1 MRYVKLG
8 KTNLEVST
16 IAFGG
21 YALAGTPR
29 YPAPD
34 DRDAGEAVRA
44 SLDEGVNFFV
54 MAAADGDGLAERR
67 IGAALGEDRG
77 KVVLATKVQPAH
89 YGAKELRLA
98 LEQSLRNL
106 GTTYIDLFQFD
117 GVPPHGFI
125 EDQMAM
131 MEKFRVEGKI
141 RAFGIAS
148 VGKEGL
154 ARALAAKTPP
164 CSLEMPYNL
173 LFRAVEYDLLPLCVK
188 HGLSLICDAPLM
200 HGLLAGR
207 FIAPGDVPPE
217 RADTR
222 HFDVARG
229 TARHGGAGCEKEL
242 FAAIEQIRIIAQD
255 LEEPMATLA
264 TTWLAARKG
273 VASAVVGARNA
284 AEARRNARAGR
295 LMVPPTIA
303 EKLSQGTQPLKDKLG
318 PNPDMWEVPS
328 RFA

>member
-8 KTNLEVST
+8 KTDLKVST

-21 YALAGTPR
+21 YALAGTTR

-34 DRDAGEAVRA
+34 DHDAEEAVRA
-44 SLDEGVNFFV
+44 SVEEGVNFFI
-54 MAAADGDGLAERR
+54 MSAADGDGLVEQR
-67 IGAALGEDRG
+67 IGRALGEKR
-77 KVVLATKVQPAH
+77 KEVVLATKVLPVH
-89 YGAKELRLA
+89 YGPKELRLA

-106 GTTYIDLFQFD
+106 DTTYIDLYQLD
-117 GVPPHGFI
+117 GVQVHVWL
-125 EDQMAM
+125 EDQLAQL
-131 MEKFRVEGKI
+131 EKFRVEGKI
-141 RAFGIAS
+141 RAYGLAS

-154 ARALAAKTPP
+154 ARAVATKTPP
-164 CSLEMPYNL
+164 CSLEMPYSL
-173 LFRAVEYDLLPLCVK
+173 LFRAPEYELLPLCLK
-188 HGLSLICDAPLM
+188 HGLSLLCDMPLM
-200 HGLLAGR
+200 HGMLAGR
-207 FIAPGDVPPE
+207 FIVPDDVPPE

-222 HFDVARG
+222 HFDAARG

-242 FAAIEQIRIIAQD
+242 FAAIEQIRVIALD
-255 LEEPMATLA
+255 LEEPMASIA
-264 TTWLAARKG
+264 TTWLAAQKG

-295 LMVPPTIA
+295 LVLPPTIA
-303 EKLSQGTQPLKDKLG
+303 EKLSQGTLPLKTKLG

>member
-8 KTNLEVST
+8 KTNMEVST

-21 YALAGTPR
+21 YALAGTTR

-34 DRDAGEAVRA
+34 DRDAEEAVRA
-44 SLDEGVNFFV
+44 SLDEGINFFV
-54 MAAADGDGLAERR
+54 MGAADGDGLAEQR
-67 IGAALGEDRG
+67 IGRALGEDRG
-77 KVVLATKVQPAH
+77 QVVLATKVLPVH

-106 GTTYIDLFQFD
+106 GTTYIDLYQLD
-117 GVPPHGFI
+117 GVQVHVWL
-125 EDQMAM
+125 EDQLALL
-131 MEKFRVEGKI
+131 EKFRVEGKI
-141 RAFGIAS
+141 RAYGVAS

-173 LFRAVEYDLLPLCVK
+173 LFRAAEYDLLPLCVK
-188 HGLSLICDAPLM
+188 HGLSMLCDAPLM
-200 HGLLAGR
+200 QGMLTGR
-207 FIAPGDVPPE
+207 FILPGDVTPE

-229 TARHGGAGCEKEL
+229 TARHGGPGCEKEL
-242 FAAIEQIRIIAQD
+242 FAAIEQIRIIALD
-255 LEEPMATLA
+255 LQEPMATLA

-284 AEARRNARAGR
+284 AQARRNARAGR
-295 LMVPPTIA
+295 LVVPPTVA
-303 EKLSQGTQPLKDKLG
+303 DKLSQVTQALKEKLG